1 MLQKPAIHRSQYLE
15 TTEAMYV
22 QSNFEAIPHNNFSLW
37 KSKNYY
43 LLYVFVALIILHAK
57 RIRHVVTCGLSGPT
71 ISSSLSHKRHKFG
84 KKSY

>member
-1 MLQKPAIHRSQYLE
+1 
-15 TTEAMYV
+15 MYV

-43 LLYVFVALIILHAK
+43 LLYVFVALVIQHAK

-71 ISSSLSHKRHKFG
+71 ISSSFSHKRHKFG
-84 KKSY
+84 KKELLKVKCEFWFSIKCAQ